1 MASVTRSSHRSRSD
15 LRAEWEAR
23 FLVSTEKLLSD
34 GNSFTDLS
42 VDRLA
47 TEAGTTRATFY
58 VYFEDKGHLL
68 RQLSR
73 HVMSELQD
81 SARQWWQSAAQRD
94 SGDLRA
100 AMKAII
106 STYRKHQ
113 ALLSAVVEAA
123 AYDAAVAADFQT
135 LMAEFQAATREII
148 EQGQAAGTI
157 RSLPASEVAA
167 ALVWMV
173 ERACYQMARGTSP
186 DSDDDL
192 AVALAEI
199 TWSTLYLEP
208 IKKA

>member
-1 MASVTRSSHRSRSD
+1 M
-15 LRAEWEAR
+15 
-23 FLVSTEKLLSD
+23 VSTEKLLSD
-34 GNSFTDLS
+34 GNAFTDLS

-73 HVMSELQD
+73 HVMSELRD
-81 SARQWWQSAAQRD
+81 SARQWWQSAGRRD
-94 SGDLRA
+94 SDDMRA

-123 AYDAAVAADFQT
+123 GYDASVAAEFQT
-135 LMAEFQAATREII
+135 LMGEFRAATREII

-157 RSLPASEVAA
+157 RDLPSDEVAG

-173 ERACYQMARGTSP
+173 ERACYQMVRGASP
-186 DSDDDL
+186 HNDDDL
-192 AVALAEI
+192 AMALAEI

-208 IKKA
+208 IETARRSKRRAR